1 MSSIWHSD
9 PDEVGTSS
17 VFDPLCIE
25 RSAPV
30 DDEEAAL
37 VEALCQA
44 ATPGPLVID
53 DEVEGEGAIV
63 VSLPDGRMIVSLTA
77 AVEQTRDEVATRA
90 NAQLICKA
98 RFLLLRLLRDR
109 QQWKEQR
116 EFLLERI
123 RTLEAALGI
132 EGDAA
137 AQSDGS
143 RTSRAAPHPR

>member
-1 MSSIWHSD
+1 MSSWHSE
-9 PDEVGTSS
+9 PDEVGQSD

-25 RSAPV
+25 RSAPM

-44 ATPGPLVID
+44 ATPGPLVVD
-53 DEVEGEGAIV
+53 DEVEGEGAVV

-77 AVEQTRDEVATRA
+77 NVEHTHDEAVTHA

-98 RFLLLRLLRDR
+98 RYLLLRLLRDR

-116 EFLLERI
+116 AFLLERI

-132 EGDAA
+132 ERDAA
-137 AQSDGS
+137 ARGDGNH
-143 RTSRAAPHPR
+143 TSRVLPRPR